1 MLIANDYAFHQR
13 TGMVG
18 KVIGYGHQIV
28 NNSSLRTL
36 KVLVCEQ
43 NQLGKKRFVIEDLAS
58 RWMPMK

>member
-1 MLIANDYAFHQR
+1 
-13 TGMVG
+13 MVG

-28 NNSSLRTL
+28 DNSSIRTL

-43 NQLGKKRFVIEDLAS
+43 NQLGKKRFIIEDLAS

>member
-1 MLIANDYAFHQR
+1 MLITNDYAFHQR

-18 KVIGYGHQIV
+18 KVIGYGHKVV
-28 NNSSLRTL
+28 NNSSFQTL